1 MVSTNLCRVKRS
13 LKPFQNE
20 HNSVKETGQKGKKP
34 CNIDLYGSLG
44 LPLQKT
50 PCLDNFCVN
59 LPFILFFSFL
69 YYFFIYFSFCFIFLP
84 FLFLKYN

>member
-20 HNSVKETGQKGKKP
+20 HDSVKETGQKGKKP

-44 LPLQKT
+44 LPLQKI

-59 LPFILFFSFL
+59 LPFILFFLFS
-69 YYFFIYFSFCFIFLP
+69 IIFSFTFRFIFLP
-84 FLFLKYN
+84 FCF